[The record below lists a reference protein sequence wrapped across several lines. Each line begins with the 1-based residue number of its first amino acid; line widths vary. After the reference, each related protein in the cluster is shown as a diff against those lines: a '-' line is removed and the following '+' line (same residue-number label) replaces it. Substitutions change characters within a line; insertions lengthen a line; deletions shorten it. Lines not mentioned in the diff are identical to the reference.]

1 MKYSPNLLKVWLLP
15 LLFVVVVITI
25 LTGQGLRGTETVEG
39 GRYGV
44 LFLVLL
50 YVNLFLVLALGI
62 LVVRNL
68 HRLWLD
74 RRQRRTGSRLR
85 ARMALM
91 FVALS
96 LLPTLVVAILSVNF
110 LNRGVDS
117 WFSDQISQAL
127 ENSLEVS
134 RAYYGENQRTVRH
147 DAEAVVRN
155 RSITTALILQ
165 GGEAASAVLEVERH
179 ARGLDEIAIIRS
191 DGTRIASAG
200 SLPFDPIPDLGSL
213 EDGSSRS
220 LLTTNDS
227 GDRVRAFVR
236 LGEDLYL
243 STGHWIDRQILA
255 QMDTIESVYVHYHR
269 LRASHGL
276 LKANHTVTLVLIT
289 LLLLLAAIWSG
300 LHIADEITNPITELV
315 IGTRKVAIGDLSVA
329 LSVTGEDELAILM
342 ASFNAMT
349 QKLMENRRE
358 LQSKNAL
365 LEERR
370 RFMAAIVGNISAGVI
385 SVNRFDVITL
395 MNPAACDLLGISSEQ
410 AIGQP
415 FIHVIPKEA
424 LQPLQSLLRQG
435 KAQQPFSRQGE
446 KGEATLSS
454 QKDVT
459 RVGPPLQGE
468 SEETLAQPSKNLSAQ
483 IHIQG
488 TEKPQTLLARIT
500 LLEDGTGTNR
510 GFILTF
516 DDLTEVL
523 IAQRT
528 HAWSEVARRI
538 AHEIKNPLTPIQLWA
553 QRMRRKY
560 LWSAEKERRDW
571 RVLNEGTETIINQ
584 VEELRILVNEFSTF
598 SRLPRPHL
606 KDEDLSVTI
615 GEVLRLHAAELRQI
629 TVTTQFTKKACY
641 APHDRRQ
648 IKQAI
653 TNLIGNALAAI
664 AERKEK
670 TRLAISTDQSK
681 NGDWF
686 LLCVADSGGGI
697 PPANRD
703 RVFEPYFTTKKKG
716 TGLGL
721 PIVKKI
727 IEDHGGIIR
736 IRESQ
741 WGGTLVEVQL
751 PLRTLPFS
759 E

>member
-1 MKYSPNLLKVWLLP
+1 MKTSPKSLRAWILP
-15 LLFVVVVITI
+15 LLFAVVVITV
-25 LTGQGLRGTETVEG
+25 LTGQGLRGMATMESG
-39 GRYGV
+39 KYG
-44 LFLVLL
+44 LFFLVLL
-50 YVNLFLVLALGI
+50 YVNLFLVLALGV

-68 HRLWLD
+68 YRLWSD

-85 ARMALM
+85 TRMALM

-96 LLPTLVVAILSVNF
+96 LVPTLIVAILSVNF
-110 LNRGVDS
+110 LNRGVDT

-134 RAYYGENQRTVRH
+134 RAYYGENQRVVRH
-147 DAEAVVRN
+147 DAESIIRN
-155 RSITTALILQ
+155 RAITTALALQ
-165 GGEAASAVLEVERH
+165 DDEATSAVLEVERV
-179 ARGLDEIAIIRS
+179 ARGLDEITIIRS

-200 SLPFDPIPDLGSL
+200 NLPFDPIPDLGPL
-213 EDGSSRS
+213 TDGSSRS
-220 LLTTNDS
+220 LLVTNDS

-243 STGHWIDRQILA
+243 SAGHWIDRQILG
-255 QMDTIESVYVHYHR
+255 QMDMIESVYVHYHR

-276 LKANHTVTLVLIT
+276 LKANHTVTLALIS

-300 LHIADEITNPITELV
+300 LHIADELTDPITELV
-315 IGTRKVAIGDLSVA
+315 VGTRKVAIGDLSVT
-329 LSVTGEDELAILM
+329 LSVTGDDELATLM

-349 QKLMENRRE
+349 RKLMENQQE
-358 LQSKNAL
+358 LQSTNAL

-370 RFMAAIVGNISAGVI
+370 RFMAAIVGNISAGVV
-385 SVNRFDVITL
+385 SVNRFDEITL
-395 MNPAACDLLGISSEQ
+395 MNPAAGILLNRSPEQ

-415 FIHVIPKEA
+415 FTDIIPEEVFQI
-424 LQPLQSLLRQG
+424 LQPLLQQG
-435 KAQQPFSRQGE
+435 KSRQTHPARDGAGQQAPRDGE
-446 KGEATLSS
+446 KEEILS
-454 QKDVT
+454 
-459 RVGPPLQGE
+459 P
-468 SEETLAQPSKNLSAQ
+468 ANKNLSVQ
-483 IHIQG
+483 IQLQG
-488 TEKPQTLLARIT
+488 PEKPRTLLARLT
-500 LLEDGTGTNR
+500 LLEDSEGISR

-560 LWSAEKERRDW
+560 LQPIANERRDW
-571 RVLNEGTETIINQ
+571 HVLDEGTETIINQ

-598 SRLPRPHL
+598 SRLPRPNL
-606 KDEDLSVTI
+606 KEEDIAATI
-615 GEVLRLHAAELRQI
+615 GEALRLHAAELSKV
-629 TVTTQFTKKACY
+629 TVTTQFTQTTSRC
-641 APHDRRQ
+641 PHDRSQ
-648 IKQAI
+648 IKQVI
-653 TNLIGNALAAI
+653 TNLINNSLAAI
-664 AERKEK
+664 AEHND
-670 TRLAISTDQSK
+670 TAQLSITTDVTQE
-681 NGDWF
+681 GGWF
-686 LLCVADSGGGI
+686 LLQVADSGGGI

-736 IRESQ
+736 ITDSQ

-751 PLRTLPFS
+751 PLRTMTFPG
-759 E
+759 